1 MAEFQTIAVFNFP
14 HEVIIL
20 KSILE
25 NKGIQYLLLNENL
38 IGINPMATIAYGGI
52 QLKVH
57 PNDFE
62 IVRGDADSIGGLLL
76 EFTGIIPKKDTEIKL
91 KNIVF
96 KAIAVNKRRIEQVK
110 VTLPKGL

>member
-1 MAEFQTIAVFNFP
+1 MTEFQTIAIFNYP

-52 QLKVH
+52 QLKIH

-62 IVRGDADSIGGLLL
+62 IVKEILDDLNNNL
-76 EFTGIIPKKDTEIKL
+76 E
-91 KNIVF
+91 IV
-96 KAIAVNKRRIEQVK
+96 
-110 VTLPKGL
+110 

>member
-1 MAEFQTIAVFNFP
+1 MTEFQTIAIFNYP

-52 QLKVH
+52 QLKIH
-57 PNDFE
+57 PNDFKIVKEILDDLNNNLE
-62 IVRGDADSIGGLLL
+62 IV
-76 EFTGIIPKKDTEIKL
+76 
-91 KNIVF
+91 
-96 KAIAVNKRRIEQVK
+96 
-110 VTLPKGL
+110 